1 MSVEIR
7 FEPDGPSGL
16 VAEGAYLWDAAK
28 QMGLRLLAE
37 CKGLGECDTCAVV
50 VEKGTELL
58 SAATGA
64 EHKYLG
70 AERLAAGERLACQAK
85 IEQGGELL
93 LRVAPEALQAEVVDK
108 TASSLHKEFGALPL
122 DRKVATLMELEA
134 MTMSQALGM
143 ITNAPLSL
151 GEKVLDLLAHK
162 GRQID
167 RRKRQARRPP
177 EHLRKGKK

>member
-7 FEPDGPSGL
+7 FEPDGPGGL
-16 VAEGAYLWDAAK
+16 VAEGAYLWDVAK
-28 QMGLRLLAE
+28 RMGVRLLAE
-37 CKGLGECDTCAVV
+37 CEGRGECDTCAVMIA
-50 VEKGTELL
+50 KGAELL
-58 SAATGA
+58 SMPTGA
-64 EHKYLG
+64 EQKYLG
-70 AERLAAGERLACQAK
+70 AERLAKGERLACQAK

-93 LRVAPEALQAEVVDK
+93 LQLAPQAVQAALEDK
-108 TASSLHKEFGALPL
+108 TASSLHKEFGELPL

-143 ITNAPLSL
+143 ITNAPLSF
-151 GEKVLDLLAHK
+151 GEKVLDMLARK

-177 EHLRKGKK
+177 EHVRKSKQ